1 MKSVASVK
9 FIDKN
14 NNLSFGLRWLDWE
27 GEFDHFGKSLAM
39 GYAKRMQVLN
49 EIPESAVALQILVG
63 TTDGNGKFK
72 IFVIRGIKTED
83 WAITKRKV

>member
-9 FIDKN
+9 FIDSN
-14 NNLSFGLRWLDWE
+14 NNLSFGLKWLDWK
-27 GEFDHFGKSLAM
+27 GEFDRFDKNIAM
-39 GYAKRMQVLN
+39 GYAKRMEVLN

-72 IFVIRGIKTED
+72 IFVIRGIKTDD
-83 WAITKRKV
+83 WTIMERKA